1 MADENKTVPVGD
13 DQQAQPDKAAQKK
26 AEKERAKA
34 ERKAKAKEHKAA
46 AAANGVTEKLAATS
60 LDSGKSTA
68 ASKHKVNYDVGLKNT
83 ENGIVTRFPP
93 EPSGYLH
100 IGHAKAA
107 LLNDFFAH
115 DFLPETTGGP
125 RGKLRLRWD
134 DTNPSK
140 EKQEFQDAIKIDL
153 ELLGIK
159 PDAESYTSDYFEM
172 LYDYCIEMIKAGKAF
187 ADDTVQATMSEERR
201 SLQPSRR
208 RDESIE
214 DNLARFKE
222 METGSDEGQRW
233 CIRAKISFDHKN
245 AVMRDPTIYRCNM
258 TPHHRL
264 GTRWKIYPLYDFACA
279 IVDSKEG
286 VTHALRTIEYHD
298 HNELFDWLQAELG
311 LRTVE
316 IFDFSKLTFIK
327 TVLSKRKLT
336 KLVDMGK
343 VTGWDDPRMP
353 TVRGIR
359 RRGMQIEALRE
370 FMVSQGPSKN
380 IVLMDWFSIWT
391 INKRVI
397 DPIAA
402 RYTAVAEDKAVTCT
416 LTGGPHEPLVEDK
429 PKHMK
434 SDLGTKK
441 VWHSDKIIIDQED
454 AKTFAQDEE
463 ITLMNWGN
471 AFVRKISKDSQGDV
485 EEMELELHLE
495 GDFKKTSK
503 KVTWLSKH
511 QKLVNIEMVD
521 FAPLFT
527 KDKLDDEDVADLEN
541 RKFLS
546 EQTEFTTKA
555 VADCNV
561 ADIKVDDV
569 MQFDRK
575 GYFRCDQAATDGS
588 GAVFFQIPTGKSK

>member
-1 MADENKTVPVGD
+1 MEEDGPS
-13 DQQAQPDKAAQKK
+13 KAALKKQQKE
-26 AEKERAKA
+26 AEKA

-46 AAANGVTEKLAATS
+46 AKESKPTANGLADQLADTS
-60 LDSGKSTA
+60 LKTSNSATKS
-68 ASKHKVNYDVGLKNT
+68 ASTPANKHKVNYNIGLKNT

-115 DFLPETTGGP
+115 DFLPSTTGGP

-134 DTNPSK
+134 DTNPTK
-140 EKQEFQDAIKIDL
+140 EKQEFQDAIKKDL
-153 ELLGIK
+153 ELLGIVH
-159 PDAESYTSDYFEM
+159 DEESYTSNYFDR
-172 LYDYCIEMIKAGKAF
+172 LHGDCVTMIKSGKAF
-187 ADDTVQATMSEERR
+187 ADDTEQATMSTER
-201 SLQPSRR
+201 LAKQPSKR
-208 RDESIE
+208 RDQSVE

-222 METGSDEGQRW
+222 METGSEEGQRW
-233 CIRAKISFDHKN
+233 CIRAKISFNHKN
-245 AVMRDPTIYRCNM
+245 AAMRDPTIYRCNM

-279 IVDSKEG
+279 IVDSIEG

-298 HNELFDWLQAELG
+298 HNALYDWIQNELG
-311 LRTVE
+311 LRPVE

-343 VTGWDDPRMP
+343 VSGWDDPRMP

-359 RRGMQIEALRE
+359 RRGMEVEALRE

-397 DPIAA
+397 DPKAS
-402 RYTAVAEDKAVTCT
+402 RYTAVAADKAVNCT
-416 LTGGPHEPLVEDK
+416 LAGGPEKPMVEDK

-434 SDLGTKK
+434 YDLGTKK
-441 VWHSDKIIIDQED
+441 VWHSSSIILDQDD
-454 AKTFAQDEE
+454 AKTFEQDEE

-471 AFVRKISKDSQGDV
+471 AFVRKISKDADGDIQ
-485 EEMELELHLE
+485 EMDLELYLE

-503 KVTWLSKH
+503 KVTWLSND
-511 QKLVNIEMVD
+511 QKLVDVEMVD

-527 KDKLDDEDVADLEN
+527 KDKLDDEDIADLEN
-541 RKFLS
+541 CKFFS
-546 EQTEFTTKA
+546 PQTEFRTKA
-555 VADCNV
+555 LADCNV
-561 ADIKVDDV
+561 ADIKENDV

-575 GYFRCDQAATDGS
+575 GYFRCDKEATAS
-588 GAVFFQIPTGKSK
+588 SPAIFFQIPTGKSK